1 MNDLQGFFERFIG
14 GKNFFWELYLK
25 ILHLRIII
33 MQRIITTILL
43 LLLPVLLTA
52 QNYSVKK
59 ISKIDGLSNSSVV
72 SIAEDKTGFIW
83 IATEEGLN
91 RFDGNGFETFFKSYN
106 SQNSLSGNEL
116 NCILDDPEDSVL
128 WIATQRAGLNAYD
141 YKQKQFSNFPSVK
154 AVTHIAPSRDRSIW
168 ISTYWDGIFYYS
180 KAKKDFIAFNEKN
193 VKNWIK
199 GNIWTLEEDFSS
211 GIIYLGYSDKGFAY
225 FDRKN
230 GIFKNFIHQPSNEN
244 SLPDNEVLSIY
255 IDENQRVWVGT
266 RLGLALF
273 DKTTEQFKRFD
284 SPKNAVFD
292 IKLLG
297 GNQLWLA
304 LELGGISVL
313 DLENPEKSFSI
324 EEKNSTKGLSANSVR
339 CLMPDKYGNIWAG
352 LWNGGLNFIN
362 LDGDIFDTYS
372 DESVLAVTF
381 DNDGKLWLGTDGD
394 GLRVIDKGTQTK
406 TFTTKSS
413 TIPSDFIQCAFRDS
427 SSNLWFGF
435 YKNGAA
441 VYNTKT
447 KTFFNPLPKEFHK
460 LDVRSGCQ
468 FDKNNILLA
477 TNSGILK
484 VDLTGK
490 NVKLFP
496 LPHDN
501 VRCVLRDSYGNI
513 WAGTFGGGVYILD
526 DKFNVICNFD
536 TDNGFPSNTV
546 NHITEDSQFRIWVA
560 TGEGLVL
567 FDNRRNFKFTI
578 YNKQNGL
585 FNSHIRAIAED
596 SEKNI
601 WVSTNDGISCY
612 LFGKGKVKN
621 YSPHYNIPSGEF
633 SSGAVTKLPTGE
645 LVFASIKGVC
655 KFLPQNVLSE
665 KAPPKAQLGK
675 MRIFLP
681 PDSLKLNNQRVI
693 SSFNPNGVVLKHF
706 ENNFS
711 LSFFTGNY
719 AYSGMIEYALKLD
732 GSGKDFYTVP
742 DPENVF
748 FMNIAPGKYTLKIKT
763 RFIGRDFSFETTDL
777 KITILQ
783 PWYLTFLAKIFY
795 ILTALTIIFFSFKAY
810 KRRVNMRA
818 ELKTEKQTRE
828 KQEALNEERM
838 RFYTN
843 AAHEIRTP
851 LSLIAGPL
859 EDLASDKNL
868 DEAVAQKIN
877 LINRN
882 SRKLLSLV
890 NNLLDLRKTETANF
904 KLHVTKGYLNR
915 TVGALTVNYREL
927 NSNREVEIL
936 YECMPGNYEMYF
948 DNQSIT
954 TIVNNLLSNAL
965 KYTEK
970 GYIKVSLSKNGETA
984 ILSVKD
990 TGYGISQTA
999 MPKIFDRY
1007 YQGNGVHQVWG
1018 TGIGLSLVKNL
1029 VELHKGTIAVESR
1042 SGQGS
1047 KFIVTI
1053 PSLEEA
1059 AAPEEKTEE
1068 IPVEKEQNGKP
1079 LVLIVEDNADILE
1092 YIKMALTEKYSVLTA
1107 SNGESGIIT
1116 AIEKTPEIVVS
1127 DIMMP
1132 IKDGIELCKTL
1143 KKDLR
1148 TSHIPIILLTAK
1160 DSLEDKTEGY
1170 ISGADSYIT
1179 KPFSASLI
1187 QSRIAN
1193 LLEKKRQLAGYF
1205 SAQSTSQKFLEGLSA
1220 TDAEFMKKID
1230 ALIEENLSDSDFSVS
1245 TVCKKMCIS
1254 SSTLYRKIKAL
1265 TLISANEYIKKF
1277 RVRKAAAFLEEGRY
1291 TIGETVYKVGFGST
1305 DYFRD
1310 CFKEEYGVSPS
1321 EYIKKIRKK

>member
-1 MNDLQGFFERFIG
+1 
-14 GKNFFWELYLK
+14 
-25 ILHLRIII
+25 

-43 LLLPVLLTA
+43 LFFSAALTA

-59 ISKIDGLSNSSVV
+59 ISKTDGLSNSSVV
-72 SIAEDKTGFIW
+72 SIAEDKTGFMW

-91 RFDGNGFETFFKSYN
+91 RFDGNGFETFFKSDTDK
-106 SQNSLSGNEL
+106 NSLSGNEL

-128 WIATQRAGLNAYD
+128 WIATQRAGLNAYN
-141 YKQKQFSNFPSVK
+141 YNTRQFSVFPNFG
-154 AVTHIAPSRDRSIW
+154 AVTHIAPSRDRNIW
-168 ISTYWDGIFYYS
+168 VSTFWNGIFYYS
-180 KAKKDFIAFNEKN
+180 RAKKDFVSFNETN

-199 GNIWTLEEDFSS
+199 GNIWTLEEDFST
-211 GIIYLGYSDKGFAY
+211 GIVYIGYSDKGFAY

-230 GIFKNFIHQPSNEN
+230 GFFKNFVNIPNDET
-244 SLPDNEVLSIY
+244 SLPDNEVLSVY

-266 RLGLALF
+266 RSGLALF
-273 DKTTEQFKRFD
+273 DKSTERFRRFE
-284 SPKNAVFD
+284 SSKNAVFD

-297 GNQLWLA
+297 GSQLWLA

-313 DLENPEKSFSI
+313 DLENPEKSFVI

-339 CLMPDKYGNIWAG
+339 CMMPDKYGNIWAG
-352 LWNGGLNFIN
+352 VWNGGLNFIN
-362 LDGDIFDTYS
+362 LDGEIFDTYS

-890 NNLLDLRKTETANF
+890 NNLLDLRKTETSNF
-904 KLHVTKGYLNR
+904 KLSPDKGHLNR
-915 TVGALTVNYREL
+915 TVGSLTVNFREL

-936 YECMPGNYEMYF
+936 YECQPGDYEMYF
-948 DNQSIT
+948 DSQCIT
-954 TIVNNLLSNAL
+954 TILNNLLSNAL
-965 KYTEK
+965 KYTPK
-970 GYIKVSLSKNGETA
+970 GYIKVSLSKSGETA
-984 ILSVKD
+984 VLCVED
-990 TGYGISQTA
+990 TGYGISKTA
-999 MPKIFDRY
+999 LPKIFDRY
-1007 YQGNGVHQVWG
+1007 YQERGAHQASG
-1018 TGIGLSLVKNL
+1018 TGIGLSLVKKL
-1029 VELHKGTIAVESR
+1029 VELHKGTIAVESQ
-1042 SGQGS
+1042 SGQGT

-1053 PSLEEA
+1053 PSLEVSA
-1059 AAPEEKTEE
+1059 AVEEKPEE
-1068 IPVEKEQNGKP
+1068 IPVQDNKNGKP
-1079 LVLIVEDNADILE
+1079 KVLIVEDNADILE
-1092 YIKMALTEKYSVLTA
+1092 YVKMALTEKYSVLTA
-1107 SNGESGIIT
+1107 SDGEAGIIA
-1116 AIEKTPEIVVS
+1116 AIEQTPEIVVS

-1132 IKDGIELCKTL
+1132 VKDGIELCKTL
-1143 KKDLR
+1143 KNDLR

-1160 DSLEDKTEGY
+1160 DSLQDKTEGY
-1170 ISGADSYIT
+1170 VSGADSYIT
-1179 KPFSASLI
+1179 KPFSAGLL
-1187 QSRIAN
+1187 QSRIEN

-1205 SAQSTSQKFLEGLSA
+1205 SAQATSQKFLEGLSA

-1277 RVRKAAAFLEEGRY
+1277 RVRKAAGFLEEGRY